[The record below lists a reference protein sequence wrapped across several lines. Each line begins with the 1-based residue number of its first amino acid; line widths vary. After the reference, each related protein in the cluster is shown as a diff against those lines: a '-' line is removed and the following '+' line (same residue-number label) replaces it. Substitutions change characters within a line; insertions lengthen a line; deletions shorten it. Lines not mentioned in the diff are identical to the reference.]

1 MSEFKPINTQEEFDI
16 AIKDRILRE
25 RKKFEGYLSPEQVEE
40 LKKASS
46 NSEELE
52 ALKNTNASLE
62 GRIKDFERKELISK
76 VLNDNGLP
84 TSASEFL
91 KGETEEELNN
101 SAVNLKSLFPKEKEE
116 EPEYIAPAPT
126 TPIPKN
132 DKGGV
137 VDGVEKRFMELNPT
151 LKI

>member
-16 AIKDRILRE
+16 AIKDRISRE

-101 SAVNLKSLFPKEKEE
+101 SAVSLKSLFAKEKEE
-116 EPEYIAPAPT
+116 EPKYRAPAPT
-126 TPIPKN
+126 TPTAKN

>member
-16 AIKDRILRE
+16 AIKDRISRE

-126 TPIPKN
+126 TPTPKN

>member
-1 MSEFKPINTQEEFDI
+1 MSEFKPINTQEEFDN
-16 AIKDRILRE
+16 AIKDRISRE

-76 VLNDNGLP
+76 VLNNNGLP

-101 SAVNLKSLFPKEKEE
+101 SAVSLKNLFPKEKEDGQK
-116 EPEYIAPAPT
+116 YKAPAPT
-126 TPIPKN
+126 TPTPKN
-132 DKGGV
+132 DKGAV
-137 VDGVEKRFMELNPT
+137 VDGVEKHFMELNPT

>member
-1 MSEFKPINTQEEFDI
+1 MSEFKVIETQEELDGI
-16 AIKDRILRE
+16 VENRLARLR
-25 RKKFEGYLSPEQVEE
+25 RQYEGWKSPEEIETLKNE
-40 LKKASS
+40 LS
-46 NSEELE
+46 NSKELE
-52 ALKNTNASLE
+52 NLKNTNLTLE

-101 SAVNLKSLFPKEKEE
+101 SAVSLKNLFPKEKEE
-116 EPEYIAPAPT
+116 ELEYRAPAPT
-126 TPIPKN
+126 TPTPKN

>member
-126 TPIPKN
+126 TPTPKN

>member
-62 GRIKDFERKELISK
+62 GRIKDFEKKELISK

-91 KGETEEELNN
+91 KGETEEELNT
-101 SAVNLKSLFPKEKEE
+101 SAVSLKSLFPKEKEE
-116 EPEYIAPAPT
+116 EPGYRAPAPT
-126 TPIPKN
+126 TPTPKN
-132 DKGGV
+132 DKGCV

>member
-1 MSEFKPINTQEEFDI
+1 MSEFKPINTQEDLDDI
-16 AIKDRILRE
+16 IEKRLARLR
-25 RKKFEGYLSPEQVEE
+25 KQYEGWKSPEEIETLKNE
-40 LKKASS
+40 LS
-46 NSEELE
+46 NSKELE
-52 ALKNTNASLE
+52 NLRNTNLTLE
-62 GRIKDFERKELISK
+62 GKVKDFERKELISK

-126 TPIPKN
+126 TPTPKN

>member
-1 MSEFKPINTQEEFDI
+1 MSEFKPINTQEEFDN
-16 AIKDRILRE
+16 AIKDRISRE

-62 GRIKDFERKELISK
+62 GRIKEFERKELISK

-101 SAVNLKSLFPKEKEE
+101 SAVSLKNLFPKEKEE
-116 EPEYIAPAPT
+116 EQKYKAPAPT
-126 TPIPKN
+126 TPTPKN
-132 DKGGV
+132 DKGAV
-137 VDGVEKRFMELNPT
+137 VDGVEKHFMELNPT

>member
-25 RKKFEGYLSPEQVEE
+25 RKKFEGYLSPEQVGE

-126 TPIPKN
+126 TPTPKN

>member
-101 SAVNLKSLFPKEKEE
+101 SAVSLKNIFPKEKEE
-116 EPEYIAPAPT
+116 EPGYIAPAPT
-126 TPIPKN
+126 TPTPKN

>member
-1 MSEFKPINTQEEFDI
+1 MSDFKVIETQKELDEI
-16 AIKDRILRE
+16 VENRLARLR
-25 RKKFEGYLSPEQVEE
+25 RQYEGWKSPEEIETLKNE
-40 LKKASS
+40 LS
-46 NSEELE
+46 NSKELE
-52 ALKNTNASLE
+52 NLRNTNLILE
-62 GRIKDFERKELISK
+62 GKVKDFERKELISK

-101 SAVNLKSLFPKEKEE
+101 SAVSLKSLFPKEKEE
-116 EPEYIAPAPT
+116 EPEYRAPAPT
-126 TPIPKN
+126 TPTPKN

>member
-1 MSEFKPINTQEEFDI
+1 MSDFKVIETQKELDDI
-16 AIKDRILRE
+16 VENRLARLR
-25 RKKFEGYLSPEQVEE
+25 KHYEGWKSPEEIETLKDE
-40 LKKASS
+40 LS
-46 NSEELE
+46 NSKELE
-52 ALKNTNASLE
+52 NLRNTNLTLE
-62 GRIKDFERKELISK
+62 GKVKDFERKELISK

-101 SAVNLKSLFPKEKEE
+101 SAVSLKSLFPKEKEE
-116 EPEYIAPAPT
+116 EHEYRAPAPT
-126 TPIPKN
+126 TPTPKN

>member
-101 SAVNLKSLFPKEKEE
+101 SAVSLKNLFPKEKEE
-116 EPEYIAPAPT
+116 EPEYTAPAPT
-126 TPIPKN
+126 TPTPKN

>member
-101 SAVNLKSLFPKEKEE
+101 SAVILKSIFPKEKEE

-126 TPIPKN
+126 TPTPKN

>member
-91 KGETEEELNN
+91 KGETEEELNA
-101 SAVNLKSLFPKEKEE
+101 SAVSLKNLFPKEKEE

-126 TPIPKN
+126 TPTPKN

>member
-1 MSEFKPINTQEEFDI
+1 MSDFKVIETQKELDEI
-16 AIKDRILRE
+16 VENRLARLR
-25 RKKFEGYLSPEQVEE
+25 RQYEGWKSPEEIETLKNE
-40 LKKASS
+40 LS
-46 NSEELE
+46 NSTELE
-52 ALKNTNASLE
+52 NLRNTNLTLE
-62 GRIKDFERKELISK
+62 GKVKDFERKELISK

-101 SAVNLKSLFPKEKEE
+101 SAVSLKSLFPKEKEE
-116 EPEYIAPAPT
+116 EPEYRAPAPT
-126 TPIPKN
+126 TPTPQN
-132 DKGGV
+132 NKGGV

>member
-16 AIKDRILRE
+16 AIKDRISRE

-52 ALKNTNASLE
+52 ALKNTNASLK

-101 SAVNLKSLFPKEKEE
+101 SAVSLKSLFPKEKEE
-116 EPEYIAPAPT
+116 EPEYRAPAPT
-126 TPIPKN
+126 TPTPKN
-132 DKGGV
+132 NKGSV